1 MQISML
7 LGLCI
12 CNIYTHIIYT
22 IIYVYIDV
30 YIYIM
35 YIYIYIYIY
44 KTMCNN
50 KHVESTMAD
59 CHDSTR
65 SPASNTSEKW

>member
-1 MQISML
+1 ML

-12 CNIYTHIIYT
+12 FNIYIHIIY
-22 IIYVYIDV
+22 IRIYID
-30 YIYIM
+30 IYM
-35 YIYIYIYIY
+35 
-44 KTMCNN
+44 TMCNN

-65 SPASNTSEKW
+65 SPASNTSEKMVIGIERH